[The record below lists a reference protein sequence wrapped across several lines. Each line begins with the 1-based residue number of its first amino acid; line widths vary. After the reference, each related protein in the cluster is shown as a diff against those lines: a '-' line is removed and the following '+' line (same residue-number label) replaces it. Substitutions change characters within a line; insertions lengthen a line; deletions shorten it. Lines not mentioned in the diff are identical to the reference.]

1 MDYNE
6 ILETLIRVI
15 IVPII
20 PLLGVY
26 IKMLMETKI
35 NEIQS
40 KIDNQN
46 LTKQLGIAKEVLK
59 SCVVETYE
67 TYVKP
72 LKEQNLF
79 HEEEQVIALEKTKEK
94 FLSIINEETRVALES
109 AYGDYTKWIETTIE
123 NMVKSSKQ

>member
-20 PLLGVY
+20 PLIGVY
-26 IKMLMETKI
+26 VKILMETKI

-40 KIDNQN
+40 KIDSQN
-46 LTKQLGIAKEVLK
+46 LAKQLDIAKEVLK

-79 HEEEQVIALEKTKEK
+79 HEEEQQIALDKTKEK
-94 FLSIINEETRVALES
+94 FLTIINEDTRVALES

-123 NMVKSSKQ
+123 NMVKSNKQ

>member
-20 PLLGVY
+20 PLIGVY
-26 IKMLMETKI
+26 VKILMETKI

-40 KIDNQN
+40 KIDSQN
-46 LTKQLGIAKEVLK
+46 LAKQLDIAKEVLK

-79 HEEEQVIALEKTKEK
+79 HEEEQQIALDKTKEK
-94 FLSIINEETRVALES
+94 FLTIINEGTRVALES

-123 NMVKSSKQ
+123 NMVKSNKQ